1 MDERRRP
8 VDLEP
13 PGVRDSALKP
23 TNAPSLFPPDAD
35 TQNGFISA
43 TEGAAAV
50 DDAVHDE
57 RQEPL
62 RVLED
67 AVSPNTDV
75 AAVAETEDT
84 ERHLEDVD
92 VADNVSIDSS
102 QLSEVATN
110 VRYNGAWRGNEF
122 HSKSKTT
129 GRKYAKVAAVFVEG
143 LESRVSA
150 LEEELH
156 ELQIEMGTRARDKDA
171 E

>member
-13 PGVRDSALKP
+13 PSVRDSALKP

-35 TQNGFISA
+35 TQSGFISA

-62 RVLED
+62 RVLDD
-67 AVSPNTDV
+67 AVSPNADV

-92 VADNVSIDSS
+92 VADNDSIDSS
-102 QLSEVATN
+102 QLYEVATN
-110 VRYNGAWRGNEF
+110 ARYNGRGSEF
-122 HSKSKTT
+122 ISKSKTT

-143 LESRVSA
+143 LEGRISV

-156 ELQIEMGTRARDKDA
+156 ELQIEMGTRVRDEDA